1 MIEGFVGGLSIMF
14 SWPSFLFLAIGS
26 LMGLVFGIF
35 PGLQGS
41 IALAMLLPVTFGM
54 DMHQAIPL
62 LIGAWGASEGSA
74 TAILFNLPGESENAA
89 TLFDGHP
96 MAQQGRAGEALG
108 AAGFSSLCGVFLAIT
123 IFTIMLPIMRPII
136 LAFGPPEFCLLA
148 LLGLC
153 TIAVISKGNMV
164 KGLFIMCVGMLFAFH
179 GTNPV
184 TGGIRYTF
192 GTLYLWEGI
201 PLLPSLIGLFGLAE
215 CIKLLSQ
222 KSTIARSNV
231 LVAGGV
237 LKGIKSV
244 ITHWKCW
251 GLGASLGTLIGVIP
265 GVGGSVASYLA
276 YSSAV
281 TITGRG
287 EQFGNG
293 NIKGVIAPEAS
304 NNAKDG
310 GALMPALMLG
320 IPGSVSTAILITA
333 LILHG
338 IYPGRELITK
348 HVDIVFLILQCL
360 AFSNIVSQS
369 FVMFAGKYLAR
380 LTIVPPYILVP
391 VISTTCIVGSY
402 VVRQNVYDVAL
413 AGFFSLLGFFLDKYN
428 FPKIGILMGLI
439 LTPLAERSF
448 HTSLQISE
456 GSYLIFINRP
466 GALILCLL
474 ILVALTFPLLLNL
487 YQRMKGNQSTKT

>member
-1 MIEGFVGGLSIMF
+1 MIEGFTGGLSILF
-14 SWPSFLFLAIGS
+14 SWPTIAFMIIGS
-26 LMGLVFGIF
+26 ILGLVFGLL

-41 IALAMLLPVTFGM
+41 LALATLIPVTFGM
-54 DMHQAIPL
+54 DMNQAVPL

-74 TAILFNLPGESENAA
+74 TAILFNIPGESENAA

-96 MAQQGRAGEALG
+96 LAQQGRAGEALG
-108 AAGFSSLCGVFLAIT
+108 AAGFSSLCGVLLAILIFIT
-123 IFTIMLPIMRPII
+123 ILPIMRPVV

-148 LLGLC
+148 ILGLC
-153 TIAVISKGNMV
+153 TIAVISKGSII
-164 KGLFIMCVGMLFAFH
+164 KGLFVMSIGMMLSFH
-179 GTNPV
+179 GTNPI
-184 TGGIRYTF
+184 TGGTRYTF
-192 GTLYLWEGI
+192 GSMYLWEGI
-201 PLLPSLIGLFGLAE
+201 PLLPALIGLFGLAE

-222 KSTIARSNV
+222 KSTIVRSNI
-231 LVAGGV
+231 LVKGGV
-237 LKGIKSV
+237 LKGIAAV
-244 ITHWKCW
+244 IKNWKCW
-251 GLGASLGTLIGVIP
+251 LLGASIGTLVGAIP
-265 GVGGSVASYLA
+265 GIGGSVSSYLA

-293 NIKGVIAPEAS
+293 NIKGVIAPEAA

-310 GALMPALMLG
+310 GALMPALILG
-320 IPGSVSTAILITA
+320 IPGSVATAILITA

-348 HVDIVFLILQCL
+348 HIDIVFLILQCL

-380 LTIVPPYILVP
+380 LTITPPYILVP
-391 VISTTCIVGSY
+391 IISTTCLVGSY
-402 VVRQNVYDVAL
+402 TVRQNMIDVGM
-413 AGFFSLLGFFLDKYN
+413 AGLFCLLGYFLDKYN

-448 HTSLQISE
+448 HTSLQIAE
-456 GSYLIFINRP
+456 GDYSIFITRP
-466 GALILCLL
+466 GSVILILL
-474 ILVALTFPLLLNL
+474 ILTALFFPVVLKV
-487 YQRMKGNQSTKT
+487 YKKIKKTS

>member
-1 MIEGFVGGLSIMF
+1 MIEAFLQGLGLMLSLPTFGFLIVGC
-14 SWPSFLFLAIGS
+14 
-26 LMGLVFGIF
+26 LMGVVFGIF

-41 IALAMLLPVTFGM
+41 IALAMLIPLTFGM
-54 DMHQAIPL
+54 EAHQAIAL

-96 MAQQGRAGEALG
+96 LAQQGRAGEALG
-108 AAGFSSLCGVFLAIT
+108 AAGFSSLCGVLLAILV
-123 IFTIMLPIMRPII
+123 FMVLLPVMRPIV

-148 LLGLC
+148 ILGLT
-153 TIAVISKGNMV
+153 TIAVISKGNVV
-164 KGLFIMCVGMLFAFH
+164 KGLFIMCIGMIFAFT

-192 GTLYLWEGI
+192 GALYFWEGI
-201 PLLPSLIGLFGLAE
+201 PLLPTLIGLFGLAE

-222 KSTIARSNV
+222 KTTILRSAV
-231 LVAGGV
+231 LVEGGV

-244 ITHWKCW
+244 IKNWKCW
-251 GLGASLGTLIGVIP
+251 GLGASIGTLIGTIP

-287 EQFGNG
+287 EAFGNG

-333 LILHG
+333 LVLHG
-338 IYPGRELITK
+338 IYPGRQLVTSHLE
-348 HVDIVFLILQCL
+348 IVFLILLCL
-360 AFSNIVSQS
+360 AFANVVAQS

-380 LTIVPPYILVP
+380 LTTVPPHILVP

-402 VVRQNVYDVAL
+402 VVRQNIFDVAL
-413 AGFFSLLGFFLDKYN
+413 ACFFCIFGYFLDKYH

-439 LTPLAERSF
+439 LTPLAERAF
-448 HTSLQISE
+448 HSSLQISE
-456 GSYLIFINRP
+456 GSYRIFINRP
-466 GALILCLL
+466 GSLTLFIIIIVVLVFPVLL
-474 ILVALTFPLLLNL
+474 SIYKRITHMRA
-487 YQRMKGNQSTKT
+487 